1 MFQQFY
7 DAGAEGYD
15 SLFGRVPRYF
25 SGPLLRAARLKPG
38 QHVLDVA
45 TGTGLVA
52 ELVDG
57 AIGPSGRL
65 TGVDMSR
72 AMLAQAERRASPD
85 CRGSLWRRETPRR

>member
-7 DAGAEGYD
+7 DGGAEGYD

-25 SGPLLRAARLKPG
+25 SGPLLRAVRLKPG
-38 QHVLDVA
+38 QLLDVA

-65 TGVDMSR
+65 TGVDISR
-72 AMLAQAERRASPD
+72 CARQRTL
-85 CRGSLWRRETPRR
+85 T